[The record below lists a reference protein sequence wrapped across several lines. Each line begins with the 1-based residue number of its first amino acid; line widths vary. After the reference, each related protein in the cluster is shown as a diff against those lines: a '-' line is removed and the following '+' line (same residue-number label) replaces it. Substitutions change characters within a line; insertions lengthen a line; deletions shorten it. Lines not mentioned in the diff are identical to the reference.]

1 MQRLELGLERLFQR
15 TKETNMENIEFKY
28 CLECG
33 TKFVGFGFLCEPC
46 TKQKFEEYYNSEEE
60 EIDTE
65 A

>member
-1 MQRLELGLERLFQR
+1 
-15 TKETNMENIEFKY
+15 MENIEFKY